1 MLPDPHAA
9 QSAPPSRRA
18 GWLVV
23 GLLAAFVFLLTNGN
37 YLLLFGSPS
46 IFYLGNVGAHL
57 VVGVAAAIL
66 FLFLGA
72 RIFLVPAPR
81 RALGIL
87 AWGAALAAAITGAVP
102 MWTGGTRPYR
112 WLMSVHQG
120 AAWSAVLFV
129 GIWILVRGSDA
140 GASPAWR
147 RGRNAVAL
155 LLPLGVLVPGAAR
168 LLLPDFVPERYAI
181 VNPEAPPASME
192 GEGDGPAG
200 PFFPSAAQTLDG
212 GTIPS
217 RFFLESKSC
226 GRSGCHPDLF
236 DQWNESV
243 HHLASFNNQWY
254 RKSIEYMQS
263 VVGTK
268 PSKWCGGCHDHA
280 VLFAGK
286 MDTPIEQIIDTP
298 EAQAGLACVSCHS
311 IVDVKDT
318 MGNGAFVLEFPRLH
332 DLAASKNP
340 LVEFLHDYLTEV
352 DPEPHRRVFLKPFH
366 TESEG
371 EFCSACHKVHL
382 DAPVNRY
389 RWFRGFNDYDAW
401 QASAASGQGARSFY
415 YPKEVK
421 NCADCHMPLV
431 DSRDAGNRGG
441 KVHSHRFA
449 AANTAVPTSHGLE
462 DQVKAVTGFL
472 QANQVRIDIFGLART
487 TGEAAE
493 AAGVSPRA
501 ARAEARPQASFP
513 EAEEMGIEA
522 TAQTRALPRLTA
534 PLGAVDATLVPGET
548 VSVEV
553 VVRTLGV
560 GHFFPG
566 GTVDAFDVWAELRAT
581 GADGRDFFWSGR
593 AEDGG
598 RGPLESGAHRYRSLM
613 LDARGNP
620 IDKRNAW
627 AGRSVAYVRL
637 IPPGAADTVH
647 FRMEVPVDVRGPV
660 TLEAKL
666 SYRKFTWFQNQWAF
680 AGVRDP
686 AQPEFEVTPDFDMGR
701 FVFTGDPTKTSS
713 TIRRIPD
720 VPIVV
725 MARQVVEL
733 PIAAGPAVELQAG
746 EGEAARTRWNDYGI
760 GLLLQGDL
768 RGAERAFTKVTGI
781 DPAYADGWANRARVR
796 DREGDARGSLPLL
809 DQALALNP
817 DLGIAHFLY
826 GMSLRDMGDY
836 DGALGHLR
844 AAAARYPR
852 DRAVSNQIGRVLFL
866 QGKFPEAIAQLKQTL
881 AVDPEDLQAHYHLM
895 LAYRGAGDREN
906 ATRESVLYQRFKAD
920 ESSQAIAGPYLR
932 EHPQD
937 NNERMPIHEHVS
949 VPLVQAARAASAPS
963 SAAGS
968 P

>member
-1 MLPDPHAA
+1 MLPNPSPTHNAA
-9 QSAPPSRRA
+9 AARRG
-18 GWLVV
+18 GWLAAA
-23 GLLAAFVFLLTNGN
+23 LFAAFAFLLINGN

-57 VVGVAAAIL
+57 VVGVAASL
-66 FLFLGA
+66 VFLGA
-72 RIFLVPAPR
+72 GARVFLVPAPR

-87 AWGAALAAAITGAVP
+87 AWGSSLAAAITGAVP
-102 MWTGGTRPYR
+102 MWTGGTRPYH
-112 WLMSVHQG
+112 WLLSVHQG
-120 AAWSAVLFV
+120 ASWSAVLFV
-129 GIWILVRGSDA
+129 GIWVLVRGSDP
-140 GASPAWR
+140 GATPAWR
-147 RGRNAVAL
+147 RTRNAMAL
-155 LLPLGVLVPGAAR
+155 LLPLGLLLPGAAR
-168 LLLPDFVPERYAI
+168 LLLPDYVPERYAI
-181 VNPEAPPASME
+181 VNPASPPASMD
-192 GEGDGPAG
+192 GEGDGPQG
-200 PFFPSAAQTLDG
+200 PFFPSAAQTSHG

-217 RFFLESKSC
+217 NFFLESKSC
-226 GRSGCHPDLF
+226 GRSGCHPDVYS
-236 DQWNESV
+236 QWNESV

-280 VLFAGK
+280 LLFSGK
-286 MDTPIEQIIDTP
+286 MDTPIEEIVDTP

-318 MGNGAFVLEFPRLH
+318 MGNGGFVLDFPRLH
-332 DLAASKNP
+332 DLATSKNP
-340 LVEFLHDYLTEV
+340 VVEFLHDYLTEV

-382 DAPVNRY
+382 DVPVNRY

-431 DSRDAGNRGG
+431 ESRDAGNHAG

-449 AANTAVPTSHGLE
+449 AANTAVPYSHGLE
-462 DQVKAVTGFL
+462 DQVKGVTAFL
-472 QANQVRIDIFGLART
+472 QANQVRVDIFGLARPD
-487 TGEAAE
+487 GDAPV
-493 AAGVSPRA
+493 AAGPAPAR
-501 ARAEARPQASFP
+501 RAEARPQASFP
-513 EAEEMGIEA
+513 EAEETGIEA
-522 TAQTRALPRLTA
+522 AAERRALPRLTA
-534 PLGAVDATLVPGET
+534 PLGAVEAALVPGET
-548 VSVEV
+548 VNVEV

-566 GTVDAFDVWAELRAT
+566 GTVDAFDVWAELRGTDAA
-581 GADGRDFFWSGR
+581 GSVFFWSGR
-593 AEDGG
+593 ADEDG
-598 RGPLESGAHRYRSLM
+598 RGPLEAGAHRYRSLM

-627 AGRSVAYVRL
+627 SSRSVAYVRL

-647 FRMEVPVDVRGPV
+647 FRMEVPKDVRGPV
-660 TLEAKL
+660 TLEARL

-680 AGVRDP
+680 SGVRDP
-686 AQPEFEVTPDFDMGR
+686 AQPDFEVTPDFDMGR
-701 FVFTGDPTKTSS
+701 FVFSGDPTKTSS

-720 VPIVV
+720 VPTVV
-725 MARQVVEL
+725 MSRQVLEL
-733 PIAAGPAVELQAG
+733 PLAARPPTDRQAG

-768 RGAERAFTKVTGI
+768 RGAERAFTRVTEI
-781 DPAYADGWANRARVR
+781 DPGYADGWANRARVR

-826 GMSLRDMGDY
+826 GMSLRDIGDY

-906 ATRESVLYQRFKAD
+906 AAREAALYQRFKAD

-932 EHPQD
+932 THPED
-937 NNERMPIHEHVS
+937 NNERLPIHEHVS
-949 VPLVQAARAASAPS
+949 VPLPRAPRLAA
-963 SAAGS
+963 AAGS